1 MAKNKDPAVLFY
13 TSDFLSG
20 TMLMTYEQKGKY
32 ITLLCLQ
39 RESGHLTEEEMLQ
52 ICGTKDTKIWAKFV
66 TDDEGK
72 YFNERMEREVERRAA
87 FTESRRRSS
96 QARFTKTTPNA
107 AHDRESGVSYDTS
120 HDTSYDERTIH
131 RVGNENINKNID
143 KSIDKDTKAIKHKY
157 GLYSNVLLSDEDV
170 TKLQAEFPID
180 WTDRIERLSEY
191 IASSGKTYKS
201 HLATIRS
208 WAKTEADKPR
218 HDEPKKRYGN
228 FDPNEAFEA
237 ALRRSEQL
245 DD

>member
-13 TSDFLSG
+13 PSDFLSSTILWSNEELG
-20 TMLMTYEQKGKY
+20 MY
-32 ITLLCLQ
+32 IKLLCLQ
-39 RESGHLTEEEMLQ
+39 FLQNGVNEDELDAVCGNNKRVRGKFHPCEDGLYRNPRMAEEAE
-52 ICGTKDTKIWAKFV
+52 K
-66 TDDEGK
+66 
-72 YFNERMEREVERRAA
+72 RRT
-87 FTESRRRSS
+87 FSESRRNNINKRYAKNSV
-96 QARFTKTTPNA
+96 
-107 AHDRESGVSYDTS
+107 SGKDEEYICATNVEHMKNICSTS
-120 HDTSYDERTIH
+120 ELHME
-131 RVGNENINKNID
+131 NENINKNID

-208 WAKTEADKPR
+208 WAKTDADKPR
-218 HDEPKKRYGN
+218 HDEPKKRYGD
-228 FDPNEAFEA
+228 FDPVKAFED